1 MVDEGPNNAAAITGL
16 AGTYWSEHEF
26 GWGNSGTDYDAKIL
40 GPLDRAIAL
49 APDFDGSYS
58 TKSGYLALSQRFDE
72 AVRVATAGLS
82 VNPNSPYLY
91 VDRGEAEI
99 SLGRLDEAKS
109 DIQRAIRLSPD
120 DPWKV
125 NWDRQLGN
133 IEFAAGHLEAA
144 IDAYHKVLDAGDRAI
159 HPLRKPRG
167 RLRAPGQDGRGE
179 AIRGRNPSPQS
190 ELHRQMASRA
200 RHRHSD
206 PQRRSAQG
214 ASLLKAP
221 TPYEL
226 IPPLGSRLAKEC
238 FFRPAHG
245 SSCRT
250 RIVLHRPTLRSGA
263 PCRNAC
269 SNEGGAAAR

>member
-144 IDAYHKVLDAGDRAI
+144 VDAYRKVLDAGDRTFWPYASLAAAYALQGKMDDAKRYVAETLHLNPNFTI
-159 HPLRKPRG
+159 KWLREHALDIPIRNEGLRKAG
-167 RLRAPGQDGRGE
+167 FAE
-179 AIRGRNPSPQS
+179 
-190 ELHRQMASRA
+190 E
-200 RHRHSD
+200 
-206 PQRRSAQG
+206 
-214 ASLLKAP
+214 
-221 TPYEL
+221 
-226 IPPLGSRLAKEC
+226 
-238 FFRPAHG
+238 
-245 SSCRT
+245 
-250 RIVLHRPTLRSGA
+250 
-263 PCRNAC
+263 
-269 SNEGGAAAR
+269 